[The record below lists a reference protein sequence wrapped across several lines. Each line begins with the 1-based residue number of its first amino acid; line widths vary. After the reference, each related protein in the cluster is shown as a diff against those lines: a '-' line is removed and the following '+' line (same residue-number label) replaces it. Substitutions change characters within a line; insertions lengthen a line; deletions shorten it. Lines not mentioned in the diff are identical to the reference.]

1 MKFVTKIA
9 IVLHDE
15 LEIWQKLNV
24 TAFLT
29 SGIIGKK
36 PDLIGEGYKDRSGV
50 CYSSLNREPVIVLA
64 ADFALLKLIHK
75 RAVDRSVEISIYIK
89 DMFSTGHDKANRET
103 VSLYETEALP
113 LVGLALRE
121 ERKIVDKITKGSK
134 LHN

>member
-1 MKFVTKIA
+1 MRFDTKIA

-36 PDLIGEGYKDRSGV
+36 PDLIGETYEDRNGIL
-50 CYSSLNREPVIVLA
+50 YSSLNKEPVIVLA
-64 ADFALLKLIHK
+64 ADFDLLKLIHK

-89 DMFSTGHDKANRET
+89 DMFATGDDEANRET
-103 VSLYETEALP
+103 VAFYETEALP

-121 ERKIVDKITKGSK
+121 ERKIVDKITKGTK
-134 LHN
+134 LHS